1 MKKSLLLVSIFLSM
15 MSLTSCSKE
24 YVTFY
29 NYDGTVL
36 YKVAYSKNMTLTY
49 EGETPTKPSDD
60 MYTYT
65 FKGWNHSLYDAE
77 TSKQYFA
84 EFTKELRE
92 FTVTFRDYNNSF
104 ISSVDVKYGD
114 SVVDF
119 APTNL
124 PDRERMI
131 SDDPDYPG
139 YTYKFAGWSGGDLTY
154 ITSNTDFIA
163 SYDKVNIYAVMYLD
177 NDGMVLD
184 IDHVEEGGSSSCDVS
199 LSYKEA
205 DSDHFYV
212 FNGWSDDTS
221 EIHSGLYVTAQYK
234 LVNAYTVTF
243 KNYDGT
249 VLYTVKVP
257 EGGTAVYRGSTPY
270 RSSTSSGYVQTSYTF
285 SGWDM
290 SLENVRR
297 SFSTTAVFS
306 TSSVDNS
313 YAQTRDYII
322 NNGSGTGST
331 RIIKTGTYTTLNWFL
346 DKSQF
351 NIAFNQTE
359 GSYIIGI
366 GYTFNAFSIS
376 EGSMMIISTSTSETL
391 YWSNFTVYVS
401 NHRYSSLSSSRVQQ
415 SKYNSS
421 DWNSLMRNYE
431 INASQMAIDNCSNYL
446 SSHGLPYIF

>member
-36 YKVAYSKNMTLTY
+36 YKVAYSKDMTLTY

-60 MYTYT
+60 MYTYI

-124 PDRERMI
+124 PDRETMI

-154 ITSNTDFIA
+154 ITSNIDFIA
-163 SYDKVNIYAVMYLD
+163 SYNKVNVYAILYMD
-177 NDGMVLD
+177 NDGSLLD
-184 IDHVEEGGSSSCDVS
+184 IDHVEEGGSSSCDMT
-199 LSYKEA
+199 LPYKEA
-205 DSDHFYV
+205 DSGHFYV

-234 LVNAYTVTF
+234 LVKAYTVTF
-243 KNYDGT
+243 ENYDGT

-257 EGGTAVYRGSTPY
+257 EGGTAVYPGGTPY
-270 RSSTSSGYVQTSYTF
+270 RSSTSSDDYHYTYTF
-285 SGWDM
+285 TGWSG
-290 SLENVRR
+290 SLTNIH
-297 SFSTTAVFS
+297 SNTTVTAQFS
-306 TSSVDNS
+306 TSTTYTGDPYSSVKSHLNS
-313 YAQTRDYII
+313 YGSDSYHNVSTGEGSTFGYKGSSFYVGYK
-322 NNGSGTGST
+322 NNGSLNSIMTGSYDT
-331 RIIKTGTYTTLNWFL
+331 SADYFLGNFEVRDGSTTTYEAYFE
-346 DKSQF
+346 
-351 NIAFNQTE
+351 I
-359 GSYIIGI
+359 
-366 GYTFNAFSIS
+366 
-376 EGSMMIISTSTSETL
+376 IISNHLVSTIQLTNL
-391 YWSNFTVYVS
+391 VTC
-401 NHRYSSLSSSRVQQ
+401 RYSTDAQLTLVAQL
-415 SKYNSS
+415 
-421 DWNSLMRNYE
+421 NSLAVQYAVNR
-431 INASQMAIDNCSNYL
+431 ASRYL
-446 SSHGLPYIF
+446 ENHNLPYIW